1 MSTQKI
7 MDQKQDASTSMCLKV
22 CPFNIFPMIK
32 HIPNVKINS
41 VLIYLN
47 LSLPVWKNELVKI
60 MIKSQ
65 FDARHEKQT
74 ISFFSFFFLFFKL
87 RA

>member
-1 MSTQKI
+1 
-7 MDQKQDASTSMCLKV
+7 
-22 CPFNIFPMIK
+22 MIK

-47 LSLPVWKNELVKI
+47 LSLSVWKNELVKI
-60 MIKSQ
+60 MIESK

-74 ISFFSFFFLFFKL
+74 IIFFSFLFSFFQIESLAKYFILLSLVQQYSKSGL
-87 RA
+87 RRKVDIIG